1 MCPFVESNTTILT
14 SRVSGGRVEA
24 TRSDRLV
31 PLILET
37 LAINQNLQLSDLIGR
52 HFLSGTNDGCHH
64 CDFTTALSGFYRAPV
79 KSMPV
84 DFNASVAS

>member
-1 MCPFVESNTTILT
+1 
-14 SRVSGGRVEA
+14 VEA

-37 LAINQNLQLSDLIGR
+37 LAINQNLQRSDLIGR
-52 HFLSGTNDGCHH
+52 RFLSGTNDGCHH
-64 CDFTTALSGFYRAPV
+64 CDFTTALSGLHRAPV